1 MTTKVLVVVP
11 TYNESESI
19 RTLLDRIGKVRNSL
33 ADRFALDLLI
43 VDDNSPDKTSDIVQ
57 SLNLNWVNIL
67 RKPKKSGLGPAYLS
81 GFKWGLDKGY
91 EKLME
96 MDADLSHQPEQIS
109 DLLAAAKTADLVIG
123 TRWMP
128 GGKVENWPAHR
139 QLISKAG
146 TKYASIM
153 LRMKYKDLT
162 SGFRVL
168 DSQFLRSLNF
178 DEITTKGYGFQI
190 EMALIAFKKGFKIA
204 QVPITFI
211 ERAQGRSKMTLDIVF
226 EAWKMVTIWGLTNRR

>member
-43 VDDNSPDKTSDIVQ
+43 VDDNSPDKTADIVQ

>member
-43 VDDNSPDKTSDIVQ
+43 VDDNSPDKTADIVQ

-109 DLLAAAKTADLVIG
+109 DLLASAKTADLVIG

-168 DSQFLRSLNF
+168 DSQLLRSLNF

>member
-43 VDDNSPDKTSDIVQ
+43 VDDNSPDKTADIVQ

-67 RKPKKSGLGPAYLS
+67 REPKKSGLGPAYLS

-109 DLLAAAKTADLVIG
+109 DLLASAKTADLVIG